1 MGDEHNLLSYN
12 NDSYRVGCEYYCEH
26 FLGSVERS
34 DWCRRWHCC
43 LVADLQCDYYEYLLC
58 ACYLIDITRFWKSFF
73 GMTIRF
79 VLPLGL
85 TTRFMSLTGLTGK
98 LALFVYAG
106 VYVV

>member
-1 MGDEHNLLSYN
+1 MSVICFRAIMIRIMSVADIIASVLERSKRCRRRHCFFVSNLL
-12 NDSYRVGCEYYCEH
+12 
-26 FLGSVERS
+26 
-34 DWCRRWHCC
+34 
-43 LVADLQCDYYEYLLC
+43 CDNYECLLC

-79 VLPLGL
+79 ALPLGL

>member
-1 MGDEHNLLSYN
+1 MPSSALLP
-12 NDSYRVGCEYYCEH
+12 R
-26 FLGSVERS
+26 
-34 DWCRRWHCC
+34 CR
-43 LVADLQCDYYEYLLC
+43 LQCDYYDCLLC

-79 VLPLGL
+79 ALPLGL

-106 VYVV
+106 VYAV